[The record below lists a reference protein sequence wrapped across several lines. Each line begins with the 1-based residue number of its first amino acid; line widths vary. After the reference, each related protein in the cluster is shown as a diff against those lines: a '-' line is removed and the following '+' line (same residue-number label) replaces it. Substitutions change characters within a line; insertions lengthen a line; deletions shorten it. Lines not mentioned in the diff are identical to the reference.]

1 MTRVLNRIRVGGKV
15 IRLICPVAPLVLKSA
30 AGRRIILRNFVC
42 HGEGLSAARTLDLF
56 FADPMGCTIMPD
68 LLAWRD
74 TVEPLD
80 PAMPHHSRMGRS

>member
-42 HGEGLSAARTLDLF
+42 HGEGLSAARALDLF
-56 FADPMGCTIMPD
+56 FADPMGCTIID
-68 LLAWRD
+68 GLLAG
-74 TVEPLD
+74 V
-80 PAMPHHSRMGRS
+80 A